1 MSDIDNRLREQP
13 DSAAPEPRWRTRS
26 FLKEMKL
33 FSLPMPFKST
43 LSRRAILTGALVV
56 ASLLALPAMDARAQA
71 PIQPDVDMEKF
82 MDTGPMPDN
91 VLGQADAPYTIV
103 EYSSMTCPHC
113 ARFHVDVLPEVK
125 KKYIDTGKAKYII
138 REFPLD
144 NVAAAAFL
152 LARCVEGDK
161 YFDFVDLLYA
171 NQEEWAFGGNPIPS
185 LQKFAKQVGF
195 TEERFNQC
203 LADEKVLKNIQDVRD
218 KGSNE
223 FGVRATPTL
232 FVNGKKLD
240 GVDIEAID
248 KVIGGTEG
256 KS

>member
-1 MSDIDNRLREQP
+1 MSDINNRQREQW
-13 DSAAPEPRWRTRS
+13 DFAAPKPRWRIRS

-33 FSLPMPFKST
+33 FNLPMPFKST
-43 LSRRAILTGALVV
+43 LSRRAILTGALLA
-56 ASLLALPAMDARAQA
+56 ASLLAFPAMDARAQA

-82 MDTGPMPDN
+82 MDPGPIPDN

-113 ARFHVDVLPEVK
+113 ARFHADVLPEVK

-171 NQEEWAFGGNPIPS
+171 NQEEWAFGGNPIPT
-185 LQKFAKQVGF
+185 LQKFTKQVGF

-203 LADEKVLKNIQDVRD
+203 LADEKMLQHIQSVRD
-218 KGSNE
+218 KANNE

-232 FVNGKKLD
+232 FVNGKRLD
-240 GVDIEAID
+240 GVDLEAID
-248 KVIGGTEG
+248 KVLGGTDG

>member
-1 MSDIDNRLREQP
+1 MSDINNRLREQR
-13 DSAAPEPRWRTRS
+13 DSAAPDSRWRTRS

-33 FSLPMPFKST
+33 FSLTLPFKSP
-43 LSRRAILTGALVV
+43 LSRRAILTGALVA

-82 MDTGPMPDN
+82 MDTGPMPDK
-91 VLGQADAPYTIV
+91 VLGKADAPYTIV

-113 ARFHVDVLPEVK
+113 ARFHKDVLPEVK

-144 NVAAAAFL
+144 NVAAAAFM

-185 LQKFAKQVGF
+185 LQKFSKQVGF

-232 FVNGKKLD
+232 FINGKKLD
-240 GVDIEAID
+240 GVDMEAID
-248 KVIGGTEG
+248 KVMGGSEG